1 MYKMIL
7 TLYYP
12 LAHLPAAEKKEEEEE
27 REKERSFQ
35 YLYYFNKSFQY
46 YDLP

>member
-12 LAHLPAAEKKEEEEE
+12 LAHLPAAEKKEEEE

-46 YDLP
+46 YDPP

>member
-1 MYKMIL
+1 MYKIIL

-12 LAHLPAAEKKEEEEE
+12 LAHLPAAEKKEEEE

>member
-12 LAHLPAAEKKEEEEE
+12 LAHLPAAEKKEEEE

-46 YDLP
+46 FDLP